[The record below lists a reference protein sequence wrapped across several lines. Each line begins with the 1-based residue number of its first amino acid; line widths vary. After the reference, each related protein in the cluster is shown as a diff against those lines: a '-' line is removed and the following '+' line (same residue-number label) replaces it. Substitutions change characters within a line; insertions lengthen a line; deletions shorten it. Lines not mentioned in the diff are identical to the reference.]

1 MTSNPSLVVWS
12 RAAANDLARGLL
24 TPLTWSILSRSAERA
39 VRSHYSA
46 WGVTLPAGAPIWRRM
61 EGRAFL
67 NTSALTAA
75 DQAVAASEAEATS
88 GWRLFKRSAER
99 RENAALR
106 GQIEQAPARFAA
118 TQQWWERV
126 QTMQWRQATVL
137 QVMEEIEPQAE
148 AVLTARDY
156 LTTGL
161 GAGRRQLTRWV
172 AEWQPAS
179 SSAIFDDLF
188 AGLDGREG
196 WAQYRYDLQGLT
208 EAARQD
214 ATIAELLT
222 QLPNPSGIVSNYP
235 ITQSPNPSG
244 TVPNHPVIQSPI
256 SLPEGA
262 FQQAFDAFIT
272 TYARWADQPLE
283 TASPRWPEA
292 PQALLARLAV
302 RLAETPETSLSSPQ
316 AARQRRAAAG
326 ARIGGEIDAR
336 RRSQFEPVFGQLQQI
351 VYLLPPSRE
360 ALVTVM
366 AVARRWALGA
376 AQEAVNDGRL
386 PAVEDVFLLELEE
399 LKQVMTGEWSSPEQV
414 LPLVERRR
422 AEQAAWAGQEPAE
435 VVEGK

>member
-1 MTSNPSLVVWS
+1 MTSNPSPVVWS

-24 TPLTWSILSRSAERA
+24 TPLTWSILSRSAEQA

-46 WGVTLPAGAPIWRRM
+46 WGVTLPAGAPIWRRIA
-61 EGRAFL
+61 GRAYL

-75 DQAVAASEAEATS
+75 DQAVAAGESGASA
-88 GWRLFKRSAER
+88 GWRLFKRGPDR

-106 GQIEQAPARFAA
+106 EQIEQAPARFAA
-118 TQQWWERV
+118 TTLWWERV
-126 QTMQWRQATVL
+126 QTTEWRQATIL

-161 GAGRRQLTRWV
+161 GAGRRQITRWI
-172 AEWQPAS
+172 AEWQPAA
-179 SSAIFDDLF
+179 SSAVFDELF

-196 WAQYRYDLQGLT
+196 WTQYRYDLQWLT

-214 ATIAELLT
+214 AAISAYLA
-222 QLPNPSGIVSNYP
+222 QGDWKPSSL
-235 ITQSPNPSG
+235 SPSM
-244 TVPNHPVIQSPI
+244 
-256 SLPEGA
+256 LPEGA
-262 FQQAFDAFIT
+262 FQQACDAFIT

-283 TASPRWPEA
+283 TASPRWAEA

-302 RLAETPETSLSSPQ
+302 RLAETPETSLPSPQ
-316 AARQRRAAAG
+316 AARQRRAEAG
-326 ARIGGEIDAR
+326 ARIADELDAR
-336 RRSQFEPVFGQLQQI
+336 RRRQFEPVFGQLQQI
-351 VYLLPPSRE
+351 VDLLPASRE
-360 ALVTVM
+360 ALVTVI

-386 PAVEDVFLLELEE
+386 AAIEDVFLLELEE
-399 LKQVMTGEWSSPEQV
+399 LKQLMTGEWNSPEQV
-414 LPLVERRR
+414 RPIVERRR

-435 VVEGK
+435 VVED

>member
-1 MTSNPSLVVWS
+1 MTSNASPVVWS

-46 WGVTLPAGAPIWRRM
+46 WGVTLPAGAPIWRRI
-61 EGRAFL
+61 EGRAYL
-67 NTSALTAA
+67 NTTVLTAA
-75 DQAVAASEAEATS
+75 DQAVAAGEAGTAS
-88 GWRLFKRSAER
+88 GWRLFSRGPDR
-99 RENAALR
+99 RQNEALR
-106 GQIEQAPARFAA
+106 EQIEQAPARFAA

-137 QVMEEIEPQAE
+137 QVMEEIEPHAE

-161 GAGRRQLTRWV
+161 GAGRRQITRWV
-172 AEWQPAS
+172 AEWQPDS
-179 SSAIFDDLF
+179 SSNVLDDLF

-196 WAQYRYDLQGLT
+196 WAQYRYDLQWLT
-208 EAARQD
+208 EAARRD
-214 ATIAELLT
+214 AAIAELLAQT
-222 QLPNPSGIVSNYP
+222 LPDGS
-235 ITQSPNPSG
+235 QSPIPSG
-244 TVPNHPVIQSPI
+244 TVPSHPVTQSPI
-256 SLPEGA
+256 LLPDGA
-262 FQQAFDAFIT
+262 FRQAFDAFAT

-283 TASPRWPEA
+283 AASSRWAEA
-292 PQALLARLAV
+292 PQTLLARLAL
-302 RLAETPETSLSSPQ
+302 RLTETPETLLPSPQ
-316 AARQRRAAAG
+316 AARQRRATAG
-326 ARIGGEIDAR
+326 ARIAGAIDAR
-336 RRSQFEPVFGQLQQI
+336 QRRQFEPAFSQLQQI
-351 VYLLPPSRE
+351 VDLMPPSRE

-366 AVARRWALGA
+366 AVARHWALGA
-376 AQEAVNDGRL
+376 ALEAVNDGRL

-435 VVEGK
+435 VVEG